1 MIIIMSTNMATVCY
15 RHSSSTYLLPLMG
28 QHLVDI
34 VIAHSKQVRLEI
46 LSQHHLPKYC
56 YLLEPWRQI
65 MIIIQDEIWPL
76 KLHASKGLEEILF
89 QDHQLQLLFINH
101 KLCVNFLSLFFVYGT
116 CIQVC
121 IISLLSLI
129 VWSIKM
135 VLGFCSRY
143 RMNIRSYSVSDEH
156 KTVLNFHYLITI
168 TTVLN
173 SVSGFNC

>member
-1 MIIIMSTNMATVCY
+1 MILIMSTNMATVCY

-34 VIAHSKQVRLEI
+34 VIAPSKQVRLEI

-65 MIIIQDEIWPL
+65 MMIMQDEMWPL
-76 KLHASKGLEEILF
+76 KLHVSKGAEESLF

-101 KLCVNFLSLFFVYGT
+101 KLCVHFLSLFYVDGT

-135 VLGFCSRY
+135 GLVPECQRHSGHPLGC
-143 RMNIRSYSVSDEH
+143 
-156 KTVLNFHYLITI
+156 
-168 TTVLN
+168 
-173 SVSGFNC
+173 C